1 MSFQDGAAEIS
12 EDFIDLLDGW
22 MDNHGTRLYAAMQ
35 MRAMVYIPELN
46 ATCLCKGM
54 LHLNPN
60 LPPRT
65 MLFPASTIKMKY
77 PGISN
82 IPLGI
87 DIVKTTKN
95 KLSEPMLTPCL
106 ASVLFQRVQVN
117 TDDAL
122 SLIPIM

>member
-1 MSFQDGAAEIS
+1 
-12 EDFIDLLDGW
+12 